1 VPDESRSG
9 EGRTEMPDGN
19 QMPGGARVT
28 MRPAGV
34 AGLLVDIATECGVSK
49 PTDFSANAQVTTPPP
64 PRRALL
70 RKCISA
76 SQGAV
81 YAKSVML
88 LAPVLFALTACG
100 SSASTSSDPPTSSR
114 SPNFACASQ
123 ILGIVRDVLSNP
135 NSGAQN
141 EANINGIHDPFIMY
155 SNDIEGVFVLAQNQ
169 EGTKT
174 ASEKALAAAE
184 KICMD
189 NGNPIRPNYP
199 TDGTYPGQP

>member
-1 VPDESRSG
+1 
-9 EGRTEMPDGN
+9 MADGN
-19 QMPGGARVT
+19 HMPGGARVT

-49 PTDFSANAQVTTPPP
+49 RTDNSANAQVTTPQP

-70 RKCISA
+70 RKSRSA

-88 LAPVLFALTACG
+88 LAPVLFTLTACG
-100 SSASTSSDPPTSSR
+100 SGASTSSDNPSPSHSR
-114 SPNFACASQ
+114 SPNLTCASQ
-123 ILGIVRDVLSNP
+123 ILGMVRDVLSNP
-135 NSGAQN
+135 NSGSQN
-141 EANINGIHDPFIMY
+141 EANINGIHDPFVPY
-155 SNDIEGVFVLAQNQ
+155 SYDIEGVFVLAQNQ